1 MIKLR
6 RMNGKE
12 FIINADLIELVEETP
27 NTVIK
32 LTTGNRYVVK
42 ESADEIIDKI
52 TCYKKRY
59 LIVEEI

>member
-52 TCYKKRY
+52 TCYKRRY
-59 LIVEEI
+59 LIEEI

>member
-32 LTTGNRYVVK
+32 LTTGNKYVVK

-52 TCYKKRY
+52 TCYKRRY
-59 LIVEEI
+59 LIEEI